1 MDKSKALRRK
11 EAINLFERWMDT
23 QHPPFRLSSKR
34 IYLVLWRRFLD
45 WLPTQRLHI
54 NTVNET
60 HISNFLSSLE
70 DTNRQQR
77 ERYQLVILRAYE
89 ALQTQIPELI
99 NPTAS
104 QNLQDMHATSW
115 RDSSSNQSKQFLTP
129 EQCVE
134 IVESL
139 EAEQQRLALEHHS
152 LTAAALWK
160 AHRNSAVVALL
171 LGCGLKALEVLSLRI
186 EAIHPNEDGEYCLDT
201 GCYISFSLQEQ
212 LALNRSNPEDST
224 IHAYIQDHGGKHRVL
239 AMPEWA
245 VKIVLNWKQRL
256 EHTTGHQLLFPSN
269 RVPSEFRSK
278 ETMNPATL
286 ARIVS
291 GWGNEHGFA
300 GLTAQK
306 LRNSYGGLLLEE
318 GASLS
323 DLDSSMG
330 FVAAAAGSSRL
341 AAEWRH
347 FKSYNC

>member
-1 MDKSKALRRK
+1 MEQSKSLRQK
-11 EAINLFERWMDT
+11 EAIILFEKWMDS

-34 IYLVLWRRFLD
+34 IYQVLWRRFLE
-45 WLPTQRLHI
+45 WLPTQRLNI
-54 NTVNET
+54 STVNEV
-60 HISNFLSSLE
+60 HIATFLSSLE

-89 ALQTQIPELI
+89 ALQAQIPALI

-104 QNLQDMHATSW
+104 QQLQDMHATSW
-115 RDSSSNQSKQFLTP
+115 RDSSSNQSKQFLSP
-129 EQCVE
+129 EQCHE
-134 IVESL
+134 IIEML

-160 AHRNSAVVALL
+160 AHRNAAVIALL

-186 EAIHPNEDGEYCLDT
+186 DSLHNNEDGEYCLDT
-201 GCYISFSLQEQ
+201 GCFISFTLQEQ
-212 LALNRSNPEDST
+212 LALNRSDPQDST
-224 IHAYIQDHGGKHRVL
+224 IHAYIQDYGGKHRVL
-239 AMPEWA
+239 TLPEWA
-245 VKIVLNWKQRL
+245 LPVVLSWKQRL
-256 EHTTGHQLLFPSN
+256 VHATGHQLLFPSN

-286 ARIVS
+286 ARIVA
-291 GWGNEHGFA
+291 GWGNEHGFS

-306 LRNSYGGLLLEE
+306 LRNSYGGLMIEE

-323 DLDSSMG
+323 DLDSHMG

-341 AAEWRH
+341 AAEWRY
-347 FKSYNC
+347 FKSHNC